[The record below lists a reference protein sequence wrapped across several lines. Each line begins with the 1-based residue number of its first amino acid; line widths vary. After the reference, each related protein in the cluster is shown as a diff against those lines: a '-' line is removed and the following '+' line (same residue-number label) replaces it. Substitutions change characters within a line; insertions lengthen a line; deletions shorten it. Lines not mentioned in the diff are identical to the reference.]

1 MQQQIANVLQIL
13 PIILIHTGGF
23 YLRKDSD
30 MGDTRFEP
38 NSFGGNEMKKR
49 SILILVIVLT
59 LAVLTGCG
67 CRNSKPMDT
76 MPTTM
81 PTTEATKATTA
92 PTQATQPSTPTNS
105 ASSTMF
111 VTPAAT
117 VMCMLICGFSAAIR
131 KPWKVYCSII
141 TGSARRMI
149 PP

>member
-1 MQQQIANVLQIL
+1 MFLQIL

-81 PTTEATKATTA
+81 PTTEATKATTT
-92 PTQATQPSTPTNS
+92 PTQTTQPSTPTNQTE
-105 ASSTMF
+105 STN
-111 VTPAAT
+111 AT
-117 VMCMLICGFSAAIR
+117 VDNGNGPLPTDESVMPGDSSR
-131 KPWKVYCSII
+131 
-141 TGSARRMI
+141 TRRM
-149 PP
+149 PGNH